1 MTSKLSLDNNEEP
14 NYDKVHKWKEL
25 LYELFYEIKSE
36 ILGCKIEIE
45 EDEYQENVQSIN
57 IPKLVQYIHDSIQIL
72 INKKIYDTKLEIEK
86 KEEKKKKENSSS
98 DDNTPPPQLL
108 EDEKKQYENIIR
120 KLESKERFLMRI
132 QFHSK
137 LQRDAMENKIG
148 EYLEMEEEFEE
159 MKTKLKYEE
168 GRFLENDRKDNEVI
182 IIRGENS
189 ILKQSIVK
197 LEKQIKTMEAE
208 KQKKDKMITKLQGEI
223 KQLNTKNEELQKQIE
238 FYNSNSL
245 NINNQTGINNNNSKN
260 VILCYNNNFTDKKNT
275 ISNVSSLKSNIFPFQ
290 KIKNKF
296 LQNKNNSGD
305 LLNNTR
311 NESME
316 RTSSEFLNKY
326 CRRCKINKNNIC
338 LNNSSVKGSHLH
350 YGNNEIIT
358 ARKNNHIHMP
368 IFNNIKMN
376 NLNIIKKIVSSGG
389 SCNNTSRSIS
399 KIKNNTNRVIN
410 FKS

>member
-1 MTSKLSLDNNEEP
+1 M
-14 NYDKVHKWKEL
+14 
-25 LYELFYEIKSE
+25 
-36 ILGCKIEIE
+36 
-45 EDEYQENVQSIN
+45 EDES
-57 IPKLVQYIHDSIQIL
+57 
-72 INKKIYDTKLEIEK
+72 KKSASPGEST
-86 KEEKKKKENSSS
+86 
-98 DDNTPPPQLL
+98 NTQLL
-108 EDEKKQYENIIR
+108 IDEKRQYENIIR

-132 QFHSK
+132 QFHNK

-189 ILKQSIVK
+189 ILKQSIIK
-197 LEKQIKTMEAE
+197 LEKQIKNLETD
-208 KQKKDKMITKLQGEI
+208 KQKKDKMIIKLQNEI
-223 KQLNTKNEELQKQIE
+223 KQLNTKNEELQKQ
-238 FYNSNSL
+238 YDLLNSNTI

-260 VILCYNNNFTDKKNT
+260 VILCYNNFTDKKNT

-296 LQNKNNSGD
+296 LQNKNNSGE

-338 LNNSSVKGSHLH
+338 LNNSSVKGSHLP

-358 ARKNNHIHMP
+358 AHKNNNLHMP

-399 KIKNNTNRVIN
+399 KIKNNSNRVIN

>member
-1 MTSKLSLDNNEEP
+1 MTTKLSDNNDDI
-14 NYDKVHKWKEL
+14 NYKKVHKWKEL

-45 EDEYQENVQSIN
+45 EDEYQENVQSIT
-57 IPKLVQYIHDSIQIL
+57 IPKLVKYIHDSIQIL
-72 INKKIYDTKLEIEK
+72 INKKIYDTKNEIEK
-86 KEEKKKKENSSS
+86 KMEDKSKKSTSPGEST
-98 DDNTPPPQLL
+98 NTQLL
-108 EDEKKQYENIIR
+108 IDEKKQYENIIR

-132 QFHSK
+132 QFHNK

-189 ILKQSIVK
+189 ILKQSIIK
-197 LEKQIKTMEAE
+197 LEKQIKNLETD
-208 KQKKDKMITKLQGEI
+208 KQKKDKMIIKLQNEL
-223 KQLNTKNEELQKQIE
+223 KQLNTKNEELQKQ
-238 FYNSNSL
+238 YDLLNSNTI

-260 VILCYNNNFTDKKNT
+260 VILCYNNFTDKKNT
-275 ISNVSSLKSNIFPFQ
+275 ISNVTSLKSNIFPFQ

-296 LQNKNNSGD
+296 LQNKNNSGE

-338 LNNSSVKGSHLH
+338 LNNSSVKGSHLP

-358 ARKNNHIHMP
+358 AQKNNNLHMP

-399 KIKNNTNRVIN
+399 KIKNNSNRVIN